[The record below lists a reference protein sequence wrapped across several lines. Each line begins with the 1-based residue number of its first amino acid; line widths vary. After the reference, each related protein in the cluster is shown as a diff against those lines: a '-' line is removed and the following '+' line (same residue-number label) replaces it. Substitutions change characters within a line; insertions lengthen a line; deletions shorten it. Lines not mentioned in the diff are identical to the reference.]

1 VPVTLRILAPLFASL
16 LITGTAFAAPGGF
29 FGAEVPEAGAPR
41 VGRVVAGSPAA
52 QAGLKPGDLVLALDG
67 RRVRSAGAL
76 GELLGL
82 AYPHA
87 AFVLRVRRRGR
98 ELTLR
103 PGTYGDWNAHWRAN
117 PPQRSQPRVG
127 SAIVIAGR
135 QVEIGAPV
143 VTWRHLGGY
152 DGYAHR
158 RAFSEGALPSRP
170 AGGCNTPERYAARRN
185 LAPALAEVVAQRGAL
200 TYDLAALQ
208 IDQVVLH
215 YDVAWTS
222 QNCFKVLH
230 DIRGLSCQFLL
241 GVDGTLYQ
249 TLDVVDRAR
258 HAGGANDRSVGVEI
272 AHPGPLELTKDL
284 AARYTKDA
292 GGVRFDLGRL
302 AGTVRTPDFVVRP
315 ARQEPVS
322 GLVQGRP
329 YSMYDYTPA
338 QYRTLTRLIAG
349 LRRALPRIKL
359 AVPRTPDQAVITKV
373 LPKEELKAWS
383 GLLGHYHVSSHK
395 QDPGP
400 AFDWEKVL
408 SGVKALE
415 EAR

>member
-1 VPVTLRILAPLFASL
+1 MSRLLALAFLWLTLGGLASAC
-16 LITGTAFAAPGGF
+16 PGGF
-29 FGAEVPEAGAPR
+29 LGAELPDEGPAR
-41 VGRVVAGSPAA
+41 VGRVVPSSPAA
-52 QAGLKPGDLVLALDG
+52 RAGLRPGDVVRSLNG
-67 RRVRSAGAL
+67 RRVRGAAEL
-76 GELLGL
+76 SELLRL

-87 AFVLRVRRRGR
+87 PFRFGVERGATP
-98 ELTLR
+98 LTLS
-103 PGTYGDWNAHWRAN
+103 PGSYGDWNAHWRAH
-117 PPQRSQPRVG
+117 PAKPRVG
-127 SAIVIAGR
+127 SAILVAGR
-135 QVEIGAPV
+135 RVEIGAPV
-143 VTWRHLGGY
+143 VTWRDPGGY
-152 DGYAHR
+152 DGYSHR
-158 RAFSEGALPSRP
+158 RAFSAGELPSRP

-185 LAPALAEVVAQRGAL
+185 LDPAVAEVAAKRGGL

-249 TLDVVDRAR
+249 TLDVADRAR

-272 AHPGPLELTKDL
+272 AHPGPLELTKGL
-284 AARYTKDA
+284 SERYRRDA
-292 GGVRFDLGRL
+292 KGVRFDLGRL
-302 AGTVRTPDFVVRP
+302 AGTVRTPNFEVRP
-315 ARQEPVS
+315 ARPEPVS
-322 GLVQGRP
+322 AMVQGRN

-359 AVPRTPDQAVITKV
+359 AVPRTPAKAVITSV
-373 LPKEELKAWS
+373 LPKEDLKAWS

-408 SGVKALE
+408 EGVRTL

>member
-1 VPVTLRILAPLFASL
+1 MTSRLPGLLLASL
-16 LITGTAFAAPGGF
+16 TFVSAAAAAPGGF
-29 FGAEVPEAGAPR
+29 LGAEVPEEGPPR
-41 VGRVVAGSPAA
+41 LGRVHPATPAA
-52 QAGLKPGDLVLALDG
+52 KAGLRSGDLVLALDG
-67 RRVRSAGAL
+67 RRVRSASAL

-87 AFVLRVRRRGR
+87 PFVFRVRRGGR

-103 PGTYGDWNAHWRAN
+103 PGTYGEWSAHWRAR
-117 PPQRSQPRVG
+117 PAKPRVG

-135 QVEIGAPV
+135 RIEIGAPV
-143 VTWRHLGGY
+143 VTWRDPGGY
-152 DGYAHR
+152 DGYAHQ
-158 RAFSEGALPSRP
+158 RAFSRGQLPTRP

-185 LAPALAEVVAQRGAL
+185 LAPAIAEVAAARGAL
-200 TYDLAALQ
+200 TYDLAAAQ

-241 GVDGTLYQ
+241 DVDGTLYQ
-249 TLDVVDRAR
+249 TLDVADRAR

-272 AHPGPLELTKDL
+272 AHPGPLELTKGL

-292 GGVRFDLGRL
+292 GGTRFDLGAL
-302 AGTVRTPDFVVRP
+302 QKTVRTPGFVVRP
-315 ARQEPVS
+315 ARPEPVS
-322 GLVQGRP
+322 AVVQGRP
-329 YSMYDYTPA
+329 YTMYDYTPA
-338 QYRTLTRLIAG
+338 QYRTLARLVAG
-349 LRRALPRIKL
+349 LRRALPRIEL
-359 AVPRTPDQAVITKV
+359 AVPRTAEKAVITKV
-373 LPKEELKAWS
+373 LPKDELAAWS

-400 AFDWEKVL
+400 AFDWERL
-408 SGVKALE
+408 LRETRLLTGP
-415 EAR
+415 